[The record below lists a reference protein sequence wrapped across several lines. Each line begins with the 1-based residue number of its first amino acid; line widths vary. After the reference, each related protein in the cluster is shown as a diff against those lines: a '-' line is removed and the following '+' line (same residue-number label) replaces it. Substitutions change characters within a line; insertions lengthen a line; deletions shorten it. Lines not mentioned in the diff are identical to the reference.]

1 MKKTQA
7 IKERLNA
14 HREMLT
20 KLEALKQELQFIIDT
35 YGSPRAI
42 DYSGMP
48 HGSGDGTSETER
60 VVFKKIAIE
69 ERVQKKESEITADWA
84 ELEPYVDQLAPAE
97 TLVINLR
104 YYYGAEWR
112 EIALHL
118 YGKRRDYDVEADKY
132 MDKVFKTH
140 GRALLNLSE
149 LFTPPPQ

>member
-84 ELEPYVDQLAPAE
+84 ELEPYVDQLAPYE
-97 TLVINLR
+97 TLIINLR
-104 YYYGAEWR
+104 YCHGAEWR
-112 EIALHL
+112 EICQRI
-118 YGKRRDYDVEADKY
+118 YGKHDDYELEADQY
-132 MDKVFKTH
+132 MDKMFRTH
-140 GRALLNLSE
+140 GRALLNLAE
-149 LFTPPPQ
+149 LYTHKPA

>member
-14 HREMLT
+14 HREMLE
-20 KLEALKQELQFIIDT
+20 KLDALRLELEAAVDAFGDP
-35 YGSPRAI
+35 GAI

-48 HGSGDGTSETER
+48 HGSGDGTSKTER
-60 VVFKKIAIE
+60 VVLRKIAIE
-69 ERVQKKESEITADWA
+69 EKVAQKEQEIADDWA
-84 ELEPYVDQLAPAE
+84 ELEPYVERLAPAE

-112 EIALHL
+112 EIALRL
-118 YGKRRDYDVEADKY
+118 YGKRKDYDDEAEKY

-149 LFTPPPQ
+149 IFTPTA